1 VVCFKSVTVQP
12 SDTGVAMVST
22 DFLLTR
28 KVDGLIKSMKLV
40 SE

>member
-1 VVCFKSVTVQP
+1 MVYFQGITVEP
-12 SDTGVAMVST
+12 SDTGVAMAST

-28 KVDGLIKSMKLV
+28 KVNGLIKPMEVV